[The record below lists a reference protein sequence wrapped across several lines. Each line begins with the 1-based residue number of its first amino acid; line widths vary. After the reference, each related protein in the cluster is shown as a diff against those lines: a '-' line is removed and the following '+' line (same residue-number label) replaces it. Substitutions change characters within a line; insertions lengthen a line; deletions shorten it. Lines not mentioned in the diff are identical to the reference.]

1 MKTCP
6 FLGLTHDPKTPALFP
21 TDRNCCYQVRPL
33 RTVANHHQEQYCLS
47 SMHQACPIFLNPE
60 DALTREVL
68 YAPGRRQ
75 RSRRL
80 VFLALAALALL
91 ALAFSAWVYWD
102 VWSSARFAGSQPGLP
117 ERITTPTLDLLLPAV
132 SSTASGFAAI
142 VLPSATPTLTPLP
155 PVEISSVTPLPGL
168 ETPIGSDPAFVIH
181 RVAAGESL
189 TILSQRYGTTE
200 TAIRAIN
207 LMLPVPLWENWLVVV
222 PYQFEDVAGL
232 PLFEVYQV
240 KADGLSVAALAQQL
254 NVDAA
259 LLARYNHLTAEDDFA
274 NGQWVLVA
282 HMRR

>member
-1 MKTCP
+1 MKICP

-33 RTVANHHQEQYCLS
+33 RTVANHHQEQYCLAGA
-47 SMHQACPIFLNPE
+47 HQTCPIFLNPE
-60 DALTREVL
+60 DALAREVL
-68 YAPGRRQ
+68 YAQGRRP

-80 VFLALAALALL
+80 VLLALAALALL
-91 ALAFSAWVYWD
+91 ALALTAWVYRDAWLN
-102 VWSSARFAGSQPGLP
+102 ARFKGSLPGSP
-117 ERITTPTLDLLLPAV
+117 VWISTPTLGLLSTVVTP
-132 SSTASGFAAI
+132 TASGFAATI
-142 VLPSATPTLTPLP
+142 LPSATPTHTLLP
-155 PVEISSVTPLPGL
+155 PLETSSVTPLPGL
-168 ETPIGSDPAFVIH
+168 GTPIGSDPAFVIH
-181 RVAAGESL
+181 RVVAGESL

-207 LMLPVPLWENWLVVV
+207 LMLPMPLWENWLVVV

-254 NVDAA
+254 NVDAG
-259 LLARYNHLTAEDDFA
+259 LMARYNHLALDDEFA

>member
-1 MKTCP
+1 MKICP

-33 RTVANHHQEQYCLS
+33 RTVANHHQEQYCLAGA
-47 SMHQACPIFLNPE
+47 HQTCPIFLNPE
-60 DALTREVL
+60 DALAREVL
-68 YAPGRRQ
+68 YAQGHRP

-80 VFLALAALALL
+80 VLLALTALALL
-91 ALAFSAWVYWD
+91 ALAFAAWVYRD
-102 VWSSARFAGSQPGLP
+102 VWINTQFAGSPSGSS
-117 ERITTPTLDLLLPAV
+117 EWIATPTLGLFATAV
-132 SSTASGFAAI
+132 TPTVSGFAAT

-155 PVEISSVTPLPGL
+155 PVETSSVTPLPGL
-168 ETPIGSDPAFVIH
+168 GTPIGSDPAFVIH
-181 RVAAGESL
+181 RVVAGESL

-240 KADGLSVAALAQQL
+240 KADGLTVAALAQQL

-259 LLARYNHLTAEDDFA
+259 LLARYNHLAADDDFT